1 MIEFFLK
8 RLLRKWLKK
17 KLNRK
22 ELLVKDN
29 ERVFLWVYNSPIKEW
44 KDRIWVAQNSTI
56 HDTQTLSKRLSYIH
70 S

>member
-1 MIEFFLK
+1 MIEIFLK